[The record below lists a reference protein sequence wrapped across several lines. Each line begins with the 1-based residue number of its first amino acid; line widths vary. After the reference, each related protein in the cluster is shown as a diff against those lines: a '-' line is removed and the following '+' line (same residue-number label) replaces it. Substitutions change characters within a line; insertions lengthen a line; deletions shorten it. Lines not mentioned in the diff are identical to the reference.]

1 MGNATAPLVVQ
12 RPYAKSLL
20 IDTNVDKILT
30 RPSIVIE
37 YWASPAVRGHRF
49 IRNNA
54 PNAFVRR
61 ASFWE
66 DFVNDRNAT
75 AKAYVDGVGTISP
88 VNSTTPG
95 AGEHNFLKPTW
106 YPRTANS
113 ITPDLLV
120 WGSVSTRNF
129 ADDSLSTN
137 YSPSSNVSAKVIT
150 EPTDSRARRIVVEN
164 QGFDWEPNSTMAV
177 LHYPKAPLA
186 YWTFDVHESLFDDA
200 GESVSTL
207 SELEQANP
215 SGPYRILAI
224 RRRKWE
230 HPF

>member
-1 MGNATAPLVVQ
+1 M
-12 RPYAKSLL
+12 
-20 IDTNVDKILT
+20 
-30 RPSIVIE
+30 
-37 YWASPAVRGHRF
+37 
-49 IRNNA
+49 
-54 PNAFVRR
+54 
-61 ASFWE
+61 
-66 DFVNDRNAT
+66 
-75 AKAYVDGVGTISP
+75 DGVGTISP

-177 LHYPKAPLA
+177 LHYPKAPRHTGHLMCMKVFLMMPA
-186 YWTFDVHESLFDDA
+186 NRDFN
-200 GESVSTL
+200 L
-207 SELEQANP
+207 SEWNRP
-215 SGPYRILAI
+215 ISGPTDIGN
-224 RRRKWE
+224 
-230 HPF
+230 